1 MTFALKSVM
10 RDIMCFRNAKYEL
23 ARGLSARLTS
33 EPLGLFLWGFGGAQ
47 GDGKR
52 GTASVWHRVTGT
64 KQEKKNLNKYKE
76 TFVKLKKQ

>member
-33 EPLGLFLWGFGGAQ
+33 EPLGLFPRGFGEAW

-52 GTASVWHRVTGT
+52 VLASVWHGVLGT
-64 KQEKKNLNKYKE
+64 EQEKKDLNKY
-76 TFVKLKKQ
+76 